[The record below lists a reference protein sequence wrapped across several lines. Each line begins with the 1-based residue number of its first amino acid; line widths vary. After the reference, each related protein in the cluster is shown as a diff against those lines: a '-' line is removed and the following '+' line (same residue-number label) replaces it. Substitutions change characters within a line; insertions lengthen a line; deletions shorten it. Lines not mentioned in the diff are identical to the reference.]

1 MLAAASLAAAAA
13 TAPVRAQVAASPAA
27 PLIDRLVEAARAHRQ
42 RIDYSSGRFSG
53 PGWDR
58 LVAEGRAAHFTMIG
72 EEHGVAEVPKLVG
85 QLAAALAPAGYE
97 RLAIEVSPPMTAEL
111 EAAARGGVA
120 GLQALFGAHPPGA
133 AFYTMREEAELLA
146 GLPSG
151 MRLWGLDYEIAG
163 DPILIDRL
171 VGRAP
176 RTARAAL
183 EVLRRTSADARTKL
197 LATRSPEH
205 FFAFTGNPEL
215 VRAVRA
221 GWPKPDAQST
231 WILDTLE
238 ETLEINRLWAAKQG
252 WASNAR
258 RAAFMRANL
267 RRHWLAEKAKGRAPK
282 AIFKFGAFHAGRGRS
297 GTEVYDIGE
306 FAPAIAELEG
316 SRSFHLLVG
325 AGIGRP
331 HAVFDPAKLDYG
343 SAPAELFKAY
353 AAEPLAALAFPDAP
367 TLIDLRPLRPL
378 LSARQTKTADPD
390 LVRAVHG
397 FDAMLVLSGSTA
409 STGLPIFG

>member
-1 MLAAASLAAAAA
+1 
-13 TAPVRAQVAASPAA
+13 
-27 PLIDRLVEAARAHRQ
+27 
-42 RIDYSSGRFSG
+42 
-53 PGWDR
+53 
-58 LVAEGRAAHFTMIG
+58 
-72 EEHGVAEVPKLVG
+72 
-85 QLAAALAPAGYE
+85 
-97 RLAIEVSPPMTAEL
+97 MTQEL
-111 EAAARGGVA
+111 EQAARGGET
-120 GLQALFGAHPPGA
+120 GLLSLFRAQPPGA

-146 GLPSG
+146 ALPAG
-151 MRLWGLDYEIAG
+151 MRLWGLDYEIIG

-171 VGRAP
+171 TARAP
-176 RTARAAL
+176 RSAKPAL
-183 EVLRRTSADARTKL
+183 DTLRRTSSEARAKL
-197 LATRSPEH
+197 LATRAPEH
-205 FFAFTGNPEL
+205 FFAFSADPAL

-221 GWPKPDAQST
+221 GWPKPDVQSA

-238 ETLEINRLWAAKQG
+238 ETLEINRLWVAKQG

-267 RRHWLAEKAKGRAPK
+267 RRYWLAEKAKGRSPK

-325 AGIGRP
+325 AGVGRP
-331 HAVFDPAKLDYG
+331 HAVFNPTKLDYEP
-343 SAPAELFKAY
+343 APADMFKSY
-353 AAEPLAALAFPDAP
+353 AADPLAAVAFPDAP

-390 LVRAVHG
+390 LVRAIHG